1 MYAGAGSVGTLVEG
15 LAALGARIRLLLGN
29 GHALATVSTRQ
40 APQQKGPLGQG
51 QTSAVALRVSLLVA
65 VEAGAA
71 HEGLATLCALVWPLS
86 LVDALVLQQARGARE
101 SLADLSHTYSP
112 WAGGGTGAR
121 TRGQAARNLTHLLL
135 LMGASELLCHLPL
148 VLQGQRGPP
157 GKRPHYMGLRQAAP
171 LGGSAGGGSDAGS
184 SGICLP
190 DG

>member
-1 MYAGAGSVGTLVEG
+1 MKVLPHSAHSYGRSPLWMRSCCSRLEVRVKALLTCHTHTAPG
-15 LAALGARIRLLLGN
+15 L
-29 GHALATVSTRQ
+29 
-40 APQQKGPLGQG
+40 
-51 QTSAVALRVSLLVA
+51 
-65 VEAGAA
+65 
-71 HEGLATLCALVWPLS
+71 
-86 LVDALVLQQARGARE
+86 
-101 SLADLSHTYSP
+101 
-112 WAGGGTGAR
+112 GGGTGAR

-157 GKRPHYMGLRQAAP
+157 GKRPHYIGLRQAAP